1 MNEEIIVN
9 KTKDFVK
16 ETLKEAKPSHDFFH
30 IERVYNMAV
39 FISEKE

>member
-1 MNEEIIVN
+1 MNEELIIS
-9 KTKDFVK
+9 KTIEFIK

-39 FISEKE
+39 FI